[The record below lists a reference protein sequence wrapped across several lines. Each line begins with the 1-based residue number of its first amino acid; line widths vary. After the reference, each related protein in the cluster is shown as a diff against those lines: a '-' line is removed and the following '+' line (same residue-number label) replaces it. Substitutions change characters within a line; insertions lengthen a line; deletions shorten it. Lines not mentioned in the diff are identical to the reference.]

1 MSRNGLRDLHDLFCS
16 TTGDNLATVGTGT
29 GTNIY
34 DIIRCQHGIL
44 IVFHHY
50 QGIAQIPKIL
60 QGIQQFVIVSLVQ
73 SDTGLVQDI
82 AHTYQSGTDLS
93 RQADTLCLTSGQ
105 GSGSSG
111 QRQIFQSYIHQESHS
126 GADLLQDSLS
136 DELLLF
142 RQCHSI

>member
-16 TTGDNLATVGTGT
+16 AAGDNLAAVGTGT
-29 GTNIY
+29 GTDIY

-60 QGIQQFVIVSLVQ
+60 QGIQQLVVVSLVQ
-73 SDTGLVQDI
+73 TDTGLIQDI
-82 AHTYQSGTDLS
+82 AHAYQSGTDLG
-93 RQADTLCLTSGQ
+93 RQADTLCFTTGQSG
-105 GSGSSG
+105 GSSG
-111 QRQIFQSYIHQESHS
+111 QGQIFQPYIHQKSHS
-126 GADLLQDSLS
+126 GTDLLQDSLS

-142 RQCHSI
+142 CQRHGI

>member
-1 MSRNGLRDLHDLFCS
+1 M
-16 TTGDNLATVGTGT
+16 GTGT

-73 SDTGLVQDI
+73 SDTGLVENI
-82 AHTYQSGTDLS
+82 AHAHQSGTDLG
-93 RQADTLCLTSGQ
+93 RQADTLCLTTGQ

-111 QRQIFQSYIHQESHS
+111 QGQIIQSYIHQESHS
-126 GADLLQDSLS
+126 GTDLLQDSLS

-142 RQCHSI
+142 RQYHGI